1 MAGKLVAHNVF
12 FELNDASDEAV
23 DRLVSECHTY
33 LKPVPGI
40 VYFSAGR
47 ILQEHARDVNVR
59 NFHVGI
65 HVTFVDK
72 AAHDAY
78 QDCEMHHQFVRRN
91 EGNWKSAR
99 VFDMYADYRG

>member
-1 MAGKLVAHNVF
+1 MAEKLVSHNVF
-12 FELNDASDEAV
+12 FELKDSSGEAV
-23 DRLVSECHTY
+23 ERLISECHTY

-47 ILQEHARDVNVR
+47 ILEEHTRDVNVR

-65 HVTFVDK
+65 HITFLNK

-78 QDCEMHHQFVRRN
+78 QTCEPHNQFVSRN
-91 EGNWKSAR
+91 KDNWESAR
-99 VFDMYADYRG
+99 VFDMYADYGG